1 MRQLM
6 DNSERLKR
14 LLLEL
19 PWLSKNKSV
28 SIEDFCKTFSVSRDQ
43 AVNDLT
49 LLTFVGPSQFGGDLV
64 DIQVN
69 NNSITVV
76 DNQSHDSSI
85 NFTPEELM
93 VLISSLNLLIESDKS
108 NLVTKNLYNKIINSF
123 NDNLES
129 NDFNYDEILNTIEI
143 SLKDNYLIKLD
154 YIDGRNFVRKDITAK
169 SESIEDKGK
178 FKYLIAIDVSNRIIK
193 SYRLDR
199 ILKVE
204 LTDQKSKN
212 IEISNIDQVPNKLS
226 ISVPIWKKY
235 ILDGFNIEEIESDDT
250 SIKFDLNFY
259 DFNFVKTF
267 LYTLGKNIRI
277 VAENSVRDQ
286 ISNLIKEDIKR
297 FS

>member
-1 MRQLM
+1 M
-6 DNSERLKR
+6 DNSEKLKR

-28 SIEDFCKTFSVSRDQ
+28 SIEDFCKTFSLSRDQ

-64 DIQVN
+64 DIQVS

-76 DNQSHDSSI
+76 DNQKHDSSI
-85 NFTPEELM
+85 NLTPEELM

-129 NDFNYDEILNTIEI
+129 NDLNYDEIFKTIET
-143 SLKDNYLIKLD
+143 SLKENYLIKMD

-178 FKYLIAIDVSNRIIK
+178 FKYLMAIDVSNRTIK

-212 IEISNIDQVPNKLS
+212 IEISNINQVPNNLS

>member
-28 SIEDFCKTFSVSRDQ
+28 SIEDFCRTFSVSRDQ

-64 DIQVN
+64 DIQVS

-178 FKYLIAIDVSNRIIK
+178 FKYLIAIDVSNRTIK

>member
-28 SIEDFCKTFSVSRDQ
+28 SIEDFCRTFSVSRDQ

-64 DIQVN
+64 DIQVS

-178 FKYLIAIDVSNRIIK
+178 FKYLIAIDVSNRTIK

-286 ISNLIKEDIKR
+286 ISNLIKDDIKR
-297 FS
+297 IS

>member
-1 MRQLM
+1 M

-49 LLTFVGPSQFGGDLV
+49 LLTFVGPSQFGGDLL
-64 DIQVN
+64 DIQVS

-108 NLVTKNLYNKIINSF
+108 NLVTKNLYNKIVNSF
-123 NDNLES
+123 NDILES
-129 NDFNYDEILNTIEI
+129 NDLNYDEIFKTIET
-143 SLKDNYLIKLD
+143 SLKENYLIKMD

-178 FKYLIAIDVSNRIIK
+178 FKYLMAIDVSNRTIK

-212 IEISNIDQVPNKLS
+212 IEISNINQVPNNLS

-286 ISNLIKEDIKR
+286 ISNLIKDDIKR

>member
-1 MRQLM
+1 M

-64 DIQVN
+64 DIQMS

-108 NLVTKNLYNKIINSF
+108 NLVTKNLYNKIINNF
-123 NDNLES
+123 NDYPES
-129 NDFNYDEILNTIEI
+129 NDFNYDEILKTIET
-143 SLKDNYLIKLD
+143 SLSQNYLIKLD

-178 FKYLIAIDVSNRIIK
+178 FKYLIAIDVSNRTIK

-212 IEISNIDQVPNKLS
+212 IEISNIDQVPSKLS

-235 ILDGFNIEEIESDDT
+235 ILDGFNIEEIESDAT

-267 LYTLGKNIRI
+267 LYTIGKNIRI
-277 VAENSVRDQ
+277 VAGNSIRDQ
-286 ISNLIKEDIKR
+286 ISNIIKEDIKR

>member
-1 MRQLM
+1 M

-28 SIEDFCKTFSVSRDQ
+28 SIEDFCRTFSVSRDQ

-64 DIQVN
+64 DIQVS

-129 NDFNYDEILNTIEI
+129 NDFNYDEIFKTIET
-143 SLKDNYLIKLD
+143 SLKENYLIKMD

-178 FKYLIAIDVSNRIIK
+178 FKYLMAIDVSNRTIK

-212 IEISNIDQVPNKLS
+212 IEISNINRVPNNLS

>member
-1 MRQLM
+1 M

-28 SIEDFCKTFSVSRDQ
+28 SIEDFCRTFSVSRDQ

-64 DIQVN
+64 DIQVS

-169 SESIEDKGK
+169 SESIEEKGK
-178 FKYLIAIDVSNRIIK
+178 FKYLIAIDVSNRTIK

>member
-1 MRQLM
+1 M
-6 DNSERLKR
+6 DNSEKLKR

-28 SIEDFCKTFSVSRDQ
+28 SIEDFCKTFSLSRDQ

-64 DIQVN
+64 DIQVS

-76 DNQSHDSSI
+76 DNQKHDSSI
-85 NFTPEELM
+85 NLTPEELM

-108 NLVTKNLYNKIINSF
+108 NLVTKILYNKIINIF
-123 NDNLES
+123 NDNPES
-129 NDFNYDEILNTIEI
+129 NDFNYDEILNTIET
-143 SLKDNYLIKLD
+143 SLKENYLIKLD

-178 FKYLIAIDVSNRIIK
+178 FKYLMAIDVSNRTIK

-212 IEISNIDQVPNKLS
+212 IEISNINQVPNNLS

-235 ILDGFNIEEIESDDT
+235 ILDGFNVEEIESDDT

-286 ISNLIKEDIKR
+286 ISNLIKDDIKR

>member
-1 MRQLM
+1 M

-64 DIQVN
+64 DIQVS

-108 NLVTKNLYNKIINSF
+108 NLVTKNLYNKIVNSF

-129 NDFNYDEILNTIEI
+129 NDLNYDEIFKTIET
-143 SLKDNYLIKLD
+143 SLKENYLIKMD

-178 FKYLIAIDVSNRIIK
+178 FKYLMAIDVSNRTIK

-212 IEISNIDQVPNKLS
+212 IEISNINQVPNNLS

>member
-1 MRQLM
+1 M

-43 AVNDLT
+43 PVDDLT

-64 DIQVN
+64 DIQVS

-108 NLVTKNLYNKIINSF
+108 NLVTKNLYNKIVNSF

-129 NDFNYDEILNTIEI
+129 NDLNYDEIFKTIET
-143 SLKDNYLIKLD
+143 SLKENYLIKMD

-178 FKYLIAIDVSNRIIK
+178 FKYLMAIDVSNRTIK

-212 IEISNIDQVPNKLS
+212 IEISNINQVPNNLS

>member
-1 MRQLM
+1 M

-64 DIQVN
+64 DIQMS

-108 NLVTKNLYNKIINSF
+108 NLVTKNLYNKIINIF

-129 NDFNYDEILNTIEI
+129 NDIDFDKIFNTIEK
-143 SLKDNYLIKLD
+143 SLKENYLIKLD

-178 FKYLIAIDVSNRIIK
+178 FKYLIAIDVSNRTIK

-212 IEISNIDQVPNKLS
+212 IEISNIDQVPSKLS

-250 SIKFDLNFY
+250 SLKFDLNFY

-286 ISNLIKEDIKR
+286 ISSLIKEDIKR

>member
-1 MRQLM
+1 M

-43 AVNDLT
+43 AVDDLT

-64 DIQVN
+64 DIQVS

-108 NLVTKNLYNKIINSF
+108 NLVTKNLYNKIVNSF

-129 NDFNYDEILNTIEI
+129 NDLNYDEIFKTIET
-143 SLKDNYLIKLD
+143 SLKENYLIKMD

-178 FKYLIAIDVSNRIIK
+178 FKYLIAIDVSNGTVK

-212 IEISNIDQVPNKLS
+212 IEISNINQVPNNLS

-286 ISNLIKEDIKR
+286 ISNLIKDDIKR

>member
-1 MRQLM
+1 M

-64 DIQVN
+64 DIQMS

-123 NDNLES
+123 NDYPES
-129 NDFNYDEILNTIEI
+129 NDFNYDEILKTIET
-143 SLKDNYLIKLD
+143 SLSQNYLIKLD

-178 FKYLIAIDVSNRIIK
+178 FKYLIAIDVSNRTIK

-212 IEISNIDQVPNKLS
+212 IEISNIDQVPSKLS

-250 SIKFDLNFY
+250 SLKFDLNFY

-286 ISNLIKEDIKR
+286 ISSLIKEDIKR

>member
-1 MRQLM
+1 M
-6 DNSERLKR
+6 DNSEKLKR

-43 AVNDLT
+43 AVDDLT

-64 DIQVN
+64 DIQVS

-108 NLVTKNLYNKIINSF
+108 NLVTKNLYNKIVNSF

-129 NDFNYDEILNTIEI
+129 NDLNYDEIFKTIET
-143 SLKDNYLIKLD
+143 SLKENYLIKMD

-178 FKYLIAIDVSNRIIK
+178 FKYLMAIDVSNRTIK

-212 IEISNIDQVPNKLS
+212 IEISNINQVPNNLS

-286 ISNLIKEDIKR
+286 ISNLIKDDIKR

>member
-1 MRQLM
+1 M

-28 SIEDFCKTFSVSRDQ
+28 SIEDFCRTFSVSRDQ

-64 DIQVN
+64 DIQVS

-178 FKYLIAIDVSNRIIK
+178 FKYLIAIDVSNRTIK

>member
-1 MRQLM
+1 M

-28 SIEDFCKTFSVSRDQ
+28 SIEDFCRTFSVSRDQ

-64 DIQVN
+64 DIQVS

-143 SLKDNYLIKLD
+143 SLIENYLIKLD

-178 FKYLIAIDVSNRIIK
+178 FKYLIAIDVSNRTIK

-286 ISNLIKEDIKR
+286 ISNLIKDDIKR

>member
-1 MRQLM
+1 M

-64 DIQVN
+64 DIQVS

-108 NLVTKNLYNKIINSF
+108 NLVTKNLYNKIVNSF

-129 NDFNYDEILNTIEI
+129 NDLNYDEIFKTIET
-143 SLKDNYLIKLD
+143 SLKENYLIKMD

-178 FKYLIAIDVSNRIIK
+178 FKYLMAIDVSNRTIK

-212 IEISNIDQVPNKLS
+212 IEISNINQVPNNLS

-286 ISNLIKEDIKR
+286 ISNLIKDDIKR

>member
-64 DIQVN
+64 DIQVS

-129 NDFNYDEILNTIEI
+129 NDFNYDEIFNTIET
-143 SLKDNYLIKLD
+143 SLKENYLIKLD

-178 FKYLIAIDVSNRIIK
+178 FKYLIAIDVSNRTIK

-277 VAENSVRDQ
+277 IAENSVRDQ